1 MPMKKKAC
9 TKKFRKKYLRQ
20 PSIDF
25 DFCNISSSC
34 DVVYKGLFVYCM
46 GVTKWEGD
54 SNFIHWFCTRV
65 QYDFLLH
72 RKWFLLINMLENGIS
87 VLLLANRKTVK

>member
-9 TKKFRKKYLRQ
+9 IVDNKTNRKKYLRQ

-34 DVVYKGLFVYCM
+34 DK
-46 GVTKWEGD
+46 E
-54 SNFIHWFCTRV
+54 R
-65 QYDFLLH
+65 
-72 RKWFLLINMLENGIS
+72 
-87 VLLLANRKTVK
+87 

>member
-9 TKKFRKKYLRQ
+9 IVDIKNKFQKKYLRQ

-34 DVVYKGLFVYCM
+34 DVVSKG
-46 GVTKWEGD
+46 
-54 SNFIHWFCTRV
+54 R
-65 QYDFLLH
+65 
-72 RKWFLLINMLENGIS
+72 
-87 VLLLANRKTVK
+87 

>member
-34 DVVYKGLFVYCM
+34 DVVYKGR
-46 GVTKWEGD
+46 W
-54 SNFIHWFCTRV
+54 
-65 QYDFLLH
+65 
-72 RKWFLLINMLENGIS
+72 LLIYFTIL
-87 VLLLANRKTVK
+87 